1 MELDPTGIGLE
12 VGSGAAIGALVG
24 YAAKKTAKIIA
35 VLVGVQLALLKYL
48 ESRGILTVDW
58 ERLSGGLLE
67 AREIAESS
75 TPPSWVDSIIST
87 MSVSAG
93 FAGGFLIGF
102 KKG

>member
-1 MELDPTGIGLE
+1 MDIDPTGLGLE
-12 VGSGAAIGALVG
+12 LGSGAVVGGLVG

-58 ERLSGGLLE
+58 ERLSGGIVE
-67 AREIAESS
+67 ARQVAESS
-75 TPPSWVDSIIST
+75 SPPPWLDSVVST
-87 MSVSAG
+87 LPVSAG
-93 FAGGFLIGF
+93 FTGGFLVGF